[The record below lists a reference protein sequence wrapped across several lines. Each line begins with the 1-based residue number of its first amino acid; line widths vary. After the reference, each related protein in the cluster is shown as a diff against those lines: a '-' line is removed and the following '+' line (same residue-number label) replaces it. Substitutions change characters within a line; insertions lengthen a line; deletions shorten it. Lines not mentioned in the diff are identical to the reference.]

1 MIITVENFEK
11 NPRFYLED
19 AIKAKKAVNISSND
33 GDAVL
38 ISAELFALLREEY
51 ELEMSLQRGEDDI
64 VNNRVSDI
72 DDVFDRIHSYID
84 MV

>member
-1 MIITVENFEK
+1 MIITSENFEK
-11 NPRFYLED
+11 NPRYYLED
-19 AIKAKKAVNISSND
+19 AIKAKKAVNISSSD

-64 VNNRVSDI
+64 TNNRLSGI
-72 DDVFDRIHSYID
+72 DDVFDRVHSYID
-84 MV
+84 NI